1 MTQKS
6 TAEFTV
12 LRSYR
17 GPNSEGIW
25 RGEGIL
31 VEEQQL
37 VKRQS
42 PALEASKLVRYYIC
56 KLFLVVPFLT
66 DTNVR
71 ASSCLLHTSRDESCS
86 SSKQKGL
93 WALPFPS
100 FPGNMCVG
108 RGAHLSR
115 ARVAPGRQGLAASH
129 RAWSFRTRD
138 VAMKVVGIPAER
150 LVCAP

>member
-6 TAEFTV
+6 AAEFTV
-12 LRSYR
+12 PRSYR

-56 KLFLVVPFLT
+56 KLFLVLPFLT

-71 ASSCLLHTSRDESCS
+71 ASSFLLHTSRDESCS
-86 SSKQKGL
+86 SSK
-93 WALPFPS
+93 LPSGPFLFPA
-100 FPGNMCVG
+100 FQETCVG